1 MNIAV
6 LFNYLYSIIQFI
18 SETESVLR
26 CPWTHRISSLL
37 CLTLNNLP
45 LIQVFSSTQNQLLIV
60 LTSIKSVFSPGAS
73 GHMESVSDCAYLYI
87 ICLCTKCSGT
97 HRISFRLCLPLYN
110 LPLLQVLRNTQI
122 TESAPDCAYLYI
134 ICLCSRCSGTH
145 RISFWMCL
153 PLYNLP
159 LLQVLLSTQNQLLIV
174 LLQQQPMHWK

>member
-1 MNIAV
+1 M
-6 LFNYLYSIIQFI
+6 
-18 SETESVLR
+18 LR
-26 CPWTHRISSLL
+26 CPWTHGISSFL
-37 CLTLNNLP
+37 CLPLNNLP

-73 GHMESVSDCAYLYI
+73 EHMESVSDCAYLYI